1 MNKKLTLACGSVI
14 ATFVA
19 MPSAAQAVT
28 AEYSYSGSDYSYNAV
43 SGKAVAACDR
53 EDDGHTVK
61 TEYNLTGSSTPQTW
75 RNNDG
80 PNTCST
86 TGTPAIITR
95 HRIIE
100 VIAIEA
106 DDVGPWVYPR

>member
-1 MNKKLTLACGSVI
+1 MNKKSALACGALI
-14 ATFVA
+14 ATCVA
-19 MPSAAQAVT
+19 VPSAAQAVT
-28 AEYSYSGSDYSYNAV
+28 AEYSHSGSDYSYNAV

-53 EDDGHTVK
+53 EDDGHYVK
-61 TEYNLTGSSTPQTW
+61 VEYGVTGSSTIQTW
-75 RNNDG
+75 NNKNG
-80 PNTCST
+80 PNSCST

-106 DDVGPWVYPR
+106 DDVGAWAYPR